1 MKQMSPHNK
10 RVRKLL
16 IWALSPYLAVAMLL
30 WGVEIA
36 IFVSVVRAFFPEVD
50 LNSWTCIAVATP
62 PLIVAL
68 YLNFFVVAVLFV
80 RAFARRKGRAK
91 AVRYLFHEGKAGKL
105 RVISRFLLKAA
116 GVREENGARV
126 DSR

>member
-1 MKQMSPHNK
+1 MSPHQR

-16 IWALSPYLAVAMLL
+16 ARSWSPYLAVAMLL

-36 IFVSVVRAFFPEVD
+36 IFVVVVRRFFPEVD
-50 LNSWTCIAVATP
+50 LNSWPCIAGMTP
-62 PLIVAL
+62 PLLVAL
-68 YLNFFVVAVLFV
+68 YANFFVGTVLFV

-91 AVRYLFHEGKAGKL
+91 AVHYLFPEGEVGKL
-105 RVISRFLLKAA
+105 GVIGRMLLAAA
-116 GVREENGARV
+116 GVREESAAGF